1 MYTEFD
7 TAYGLFEGMF
17 AIVFILVIGS
27 FVVMAVKGLSTWNKN
42 NNSPRLTVSAVV
54 VAKRSDVSY
63 HHHANVNHTAHV
75 ASNTIYYVTFTWRAE
90 TGWSFRSAEAN
101 MECWWKGIRESSLF
115 REQDIYLSKEKDSR
129 KNNKK

>member
-75 ASNTIYYVTFTWRAE
+75 ASNTIY
-90 TGWSFRSAEAN
+90 
-101 MECWWKGIRESSLF
+101 
-115 REQDIYLSKEKDSR
+115 
-129 KNNKK
+129 

>member
-63 HHHANVNHTAHV
+63 HHHANVNHTAPV
-75 ASNTIYYVTFTWRAE
+75 VSNTTYYVTFQVERGDRLEFLVGGSVYGMLVA
-90 TGWSFRSAEAN
+90 GDQGKRSF
-101 MECWWKGIRESSLF
+101 KGTR
-115 REQDIYLSKEKDSR
+115 
-129 KNNKK
+129 